1 MFLPQQTK
9 MKKKIATIL
18 SWFYVWQV
26 NLATT
31 LVEARL
37 FLSVERD
44 STDKNV
50 ACVNKHVILFVF
62 LSSRMTCIART
73 VTKRMWWQSAIQIP
87 YLTTCSKMMI

>member
-18 SWFYVWQV
+18 SWFYARRV

-31 LVEARL
+31 LVEARWL
-37 FLSVERD
+37 LSVERD
-44 STDKNV
+44 SMDKNV
-50 ACVNKHVILFVF
+50 ACVDKHVILFVF
-62 LSSRMTCIART
+62 LSSRTMCIAST

-87 YLTTCSKMMI
+87 YLTTCSEMMI